1 MRISI
6 DTDVDTFEN
15 AVAAVCAAYGE
26 PLPEEEGEDGVADT
40 GDEDPEDDGYLPG
53 RWNRRRI
60 RRLVEWLGDS
70 DAAVAVRYIAEHA
83 PAVSLDDVFSHMA
96 DHTGIAGFDGKAM
109 GGRMSAVGF
118 ARNHIG
124 GVGPVYET
132 DYSARKYRMDM
143 RLAAAVLEEMDT
155 YAEATR

>member
-1 MRISI
+1 MKVSI

-15 AVAAVCAAYGE
+15 AMTAVCAAYGQA
-26 PLPEEEGEDGVADT
+26 LPGSGSGVDGAGT
-40 GDEDPEDDGYLPG
+40 EDEDDDYLPG
-53 RWNRRRI
+53 HWSPRRI

-70 DAAVAVRYIAEHA
+70 DAAVAVRFIAEHA
-83 PAVSLDDVFSHMA
+83 PAVSLDEVFSHMA
-96 DHTGIAGFDGKAM
+96 AHTGLEGFDGKAM

-132 DYSARKYRMDM
+132 DYAARKYRMDK
-143 RLAAAVLEEMDT
+143 RLAAALLEEMD
-155 YAEATR
+155 AVENA